1 MRPHEIFAAMSQEH
15 CEAFFG
21 RLAKESPMTF
31 NQALAG
37 AAEAMNSRP
46 GYLLKQPMDKRV
58 TAVRRSL
65 SRVVARA
72 LAEEI
77 LAVYFLECRKELLT
91 DWLDRLGL
99 QHEDG
104 ILEEDQPKS
113 PPDDRLRKEIE
124 AFRRQDDSLDRELLL
139 RTFSAQSA
147 IDWPVLDALIE
158 AGPD

>member
-1 MRPHEIFAAMSQEH
+1 MRPHEIFAAMSKEH
-15 CEAFFG
+15 SEAFFG
-21 RLAKESPMTF
+21 RLAEQSPMTF
-31 NQALAG
+31 SQALAG

-58 TAVRRSL
+58 AALRRSL
-65 SRVVARA
+65 ARVAART

-77 LAVYFLECRKELLT
+77 LAVYFIECRKELLT

-99 QHEDG
+99 KHKDG

-113 PPDDRLRKEIE
+113 PPDERLRKEIE
-124 AFRRQDDSLDRELLL
+124 AFRGQDDNLDRELLL
-139 RTFSAQSA
+139 RAFAAQSA
-147 IDWPVLDALIE
+147 IDWPVLDALVQ

>member
-1 MRPHEIFAAMSQEH
+1 MRSYQVFASMSPEQAVDLLRGLA
-15 CEAFFG
+15 EAAPG
-21 RLAKESPMTF
+21 VAA
-31 NQALAG
+31 QAVG
-37 AAEAMNSRP
+37 AAAVAMKARP
-46 GYLLKQPMDKRV
+46 VYLQRQPVEKR
-58 TAVRRSL
+58 AHSVRRAL
-65 SRVVARA
+65 SRVACDPIAGEV
-72 LAEEI
+72 
-77 LAVYFLECRKELLT
+77 LAVYFLECRKDLLT